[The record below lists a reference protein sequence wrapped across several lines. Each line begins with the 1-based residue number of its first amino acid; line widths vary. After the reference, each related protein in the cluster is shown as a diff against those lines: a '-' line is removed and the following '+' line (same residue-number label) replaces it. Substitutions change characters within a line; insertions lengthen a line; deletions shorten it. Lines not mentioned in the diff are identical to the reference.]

1 MRLTARASPDPL
13 FEMAYVVGDNRPFI
27 ACIVALNPALWTQL
41 AASLQFDPSSAA
53 SLQQSTA
60 RKAALERIRSL
71 TRGFAQYAQPRAVWL
86 TLEAW
91 TTENSLMTPTLK
103 IKRNNLAAHF
113 NAQIEAL
120 YQQRL

>member
-1 MRLTARASPDPL
+1 M
-13 FEMAYVVGDNRPFI
+13 V
-27 ACIVALNPALWTQL
+27 LNPALWTQL
-41 AASLQFDPSSAA
+41 AASLQFDPSAAA
-53 SLQQSTA
+53 SLQQITA
-60 RKAALERIRSL
+60 REAALERIRL
-71 TRGFAQYAQPRAVWL
+71 VTRGFAQYAQPRAVWL